1 MKTYSYSQLPAATID
16 FLKRLQRDEAK
27 GDAIVVSISSK
38 AKFFYWLMGG
48 ALLLL
53 SALSCLYGET
63 SWWEIP
69 CGFIGACAGIYCV
82 VRGIWEMMRQVLHE
96 FRDGLYITRLHVI
109 RTDPLGVHVASL
121 TSISDITFEE
131 NFHNGQYSWTGVS
144 FSYGEYERGAGTIH
158 NRSLAILVKERL
170 QGYLDD
176 LKNAVE
182 NANADYFASN
192 DLFVGIPESPA
203 VPDSR
208 VRKRIMSIA
217 SIVAGIILSV
227 ILCRWNSATHSD
239 PFPWADPD
247 VEEQGHGE
255 CSDAKRTDDI
265 RKDIRTVKKMDHAV
279 IPGPEVLWDDLP
291 GDMAVYCVTN
301 ALPNDIYV
309 LLAGSKYV
317 NKVLVKKGGSAVM
330 KLPTGDY
337 ERCVILREKF
347 RRRPRPAYTKCRF
360 DAGMY
365 SEGFV
370 MGTERKI
377 SRWENQGKTD
387 WRQERPEEKM
397 LRESQDFY
405 RRLEKNMKNIRPMS
419 IDTNQLIKLQS
430 FRQSRPASRARPH
443 RMGHLQRGAG
453 TNVSEGASRK
463 FNEKGVKERE

>member
-38 AKFFYWLMGG
+38 AKFVYWLMGG

-131 NFHNGQYSWTGVS
+131 NLHNGQYSWTGVS
-144 FSYGEYERGAGTIH
+144 FSYGEHERGTGTI
-158 NRSLAILVKERL
+158 NDRSLAILVKERL

-192 DLFVGIPESPA
+192 DLFAGIPESPA
-203 VPDSR
+203 APDSR
-208 VRKRIMSIA
+208 VQKRIMSIA
-217 SIVAGIILSV
+217 SIVAGIILSA
-227 ILCRWNSATHSD
+227 ILYRWNSATHSD

-247 VEEQGHGE
+247 VEEQEHGE
-255 CSDAKRTDDI
+255 SSDAKRTADI
-265 RKDIRTVKKMDHAV
+265 RKDIRTVKEMDHAV
-279 IPGPEVLWDDLP
+279 IPGPEPEVLWDDLS
-291 GDMAVYCVTN
+291 GGMAVYCVTN

-309 LLAGSKYV
+309 LMAGSKYV
-317 NKVLVKKGGSAVM
+317 NKVLVKKDDSAVM
-330 KLPTGDY
+330 VLPTGDY

-370 MGTERKI
+370 MRTERKV
-377 SRWENQGKTD
+377 SRWGKQGKTD
-387 WRQERPEEKM
+387 WHQERPEEKM

-430 FRQSRPASRARPH
+430 FRQSRPASRA
-443 RMGHLQRGAG
+443 G

-463 FNEKGVKERE
+463 FNEKGVKARE